1 MKLLHT
7 ERLLLSPLE
16 ESEHAF
22 IEALLNT
29 DGWIRFIGDRN
40 IRSKEDAI
48 AYIKKINDNPSITYF
63 TVKEK
68 ETQQPIGLVTL
79 IQRDYLQQPD
89 IGFAFLPAHSG
100 KGYAY
105 EAARKLLD
113 HIMAGDT
120 TRQVHAVTLPH
131 NERSI
136 QLVEKLGL
144 AFDKAIEVNRETLHV
159 YTISKL

>member
-16 ESEHAF
+16 ESEHVF

-105 EAARKLLD
+105 EAARELLD

-136 QLVEKLGL
+136 K
-144 AFDKAIEVNRETLHV
+144 
-159 YTISKL
+159 